1 MASQILIL
9 IVLLALFNGWMYLQQ
24 PSMIFFPQKE
34 LDETPAAW
42 GLEYEEISLLT
53 ADNVKL
59 HGWYLPDA
67 GSRKALLFFHGNAG
81 NISHRGSSVEI
92 FHRLGM
98 NVLIFDYR
106 GFGTSQGE
114 PDESG
119 LYEDARAAWRFLQE
133 EKGFDSKDIILFGR
147 SLGGAVASKLAS
159 EVHPAGLILESSFS
173 SARDMADAIMP
184 LISRVVFLRF
194 NLNTLNIIDR
204 IRCPL
209 LVLHGP
215 QDEVIPFRQ
224 GEKIFK
230 AAREPKTFVT
240 LQGGHNG
247 GYLLSQP
254 AYEQALEA
262 FIRTISDSSDPRA
275 SLR

>member
-59 HGWYLPDA
+59 HGWYLPDP

-159 EVHPAGLILESSFS
+159 EVRPAGLILESSFS

>member
-1 MASQILIL
+1 MQTMASQILL
-9 IVLLALFNGWMYLQQ
+9 LALLLALFNGWMYMQQ
-24 PSMIFFPQKE
+24 PSMIFFPQKA

-42 GLEYEEISLLT
+42 GLEYEEVSLNT
-53 ADNVKL
+53 ADNVRL
-59 HGWYLPDA
+59 HGWYLPNP
-67 GSRKALLFFHGNAG
+67 GSGKALLFFHGNAG

-92 FHRLGM
+92 FHRLGV

-106 GFGTSQGE
+106 GFGASEGR

-119 LYEDARAAWRFLQE
+119 LYEDARAAWRFLRE

-147 SLGGAVASKLAS
+147 SLGGTVATKLAS

-173 SARDMADAIMP
+173 SARDMASEIMP

-194 NLNTLNIIDR
+194 SFNTLDIIDR
-204 IRCPL
+204 IHCPL
-209 LVLHGP
+209 LVLHSPG
-215 QDEVIPFRQ
+215 DEVIPFGQ
-224 GEKIFK
+224 GEKIFR

-240 LQGGHNG
+240 LEGGHNG

-254 AYEQALEA
+254 GYEQALEA
-262 FIRTISDSSDPRA
+262 FIRRVSGSPGPR
-275 SLR
+275 

>member
-59 HGWYLPDA
+59 HGWYLPDP

-98 NVLIFDYR
+98 NILIFDYR